1 MHGKGGLLGR
11 KIKISKNGVGEEYQV
26 LGNYIHPCEKVLP
39 TPEPQNNH
47 QLQKRDSGKMSSVN
61 PTDPQYV
68 IKHDGVY
75 LLVVM
80 MEPLQDM
87 QGLEDFKATLEVEFL
102 SPTGDF
108 GFDRRLK
115 PRIYLD
121 LTLP

>member
-1 MHGKGGLLGR
+1 MSSAWGRGTFGKKNQDFKKWGWGR
-11 KIKISKNGVGEEYQV
+11 ISSF
-26 LGNYIHPCEKVLP
+26 GNYIHPCEKVLP

-108 GFDRRLK
+108 GFDR
-115 PRIYLD
+115 
-121 LTLP
+121 